1 MRYRFGDFVL
11 SPARRVLAGGGRVVP
26 LIPRYFDLLVL
37 LVEQRDRAVSKQE
50 IFDRVWTDVV
60 VSDSALTQAIRT
72 IRRTL
77 GDDPR
82 DPRFVRTVSRRGYQ
96 FVFVPVE
103 VEDDAGPWPVEAD
116 AVAGRTDQPP
126 PKAPA
131 VRRSHATA
139 DVRPSCPTDERSGV
153 AEEDVAAPDGSEPAP
168 NPFAPLLS
176 ILLREGIHRTAT
188 DEQRYD
194 AAIALHELGTA
205 EALRRLDER
214 PGHEDARAVLRDA
227 RWDAPDAGPVPLLGA
242 PGRWRAVTAL
252 VARRCRQALAL
263 ASARWAAAALGAAA
277 AGTLAGLC
285 GGLALRFVPGSETD
299 APVAFTLAIVGA
311 IAGALG
317 GAGVGAGL
325 AAAEAVAR
333 SARAVALATSGA
345 LTGLLTGWIAH
356 YGARAVLTGV
366 FGRDIPGLG
375 GPLEG
380 LVLGAATGIGYAIG
394 TRRLPQ
400 GGMAAPRGRARWRVA
415 ALTGLATAIGAVA
428 LALAGRH
435 LVGSSLDLMAGA
447 FAGSQVGLEP
457 LARLLGEER
466 LRPVTRMVVSGFEG
480 VLLGSGIAFGLTF
493 RPRHPAERLP
503 PERR

>member
-1 MRYRFGDFVL
+1 M
-11 SPARRVLAGGGRVVP
+11 P

-37 LVEQRDRAVSKQE
+37 LVEQRDRAVTKQE
-50 IFDRVWTDVV
+50 IFDRVWADVA

-82 DPRFVRTVSRRGYQ
+82 DPRFVRTVSRHGYQ
-96 FVFVPVE
+96 FVFEPLE
-103 VEDDAGPWPVEAD
+103 VEEDAGPWPGDAD
-116 AVAGRTDQPP
+116 PEDPA
-126 PKAPA
+126 APA
-131 VRRSHATA
+131 G
-139 DVRPSCPTDERSGV
+139 P
-153 AEEDVAAPDGSEPAP
+153 EPQVD
-168 NPFAPLLS
+168 PFATLVSL
-176 ILLREGIHRTAT
+176 LLREGIHRGTT

-214 PGHEDARAVLRDA
+214 PGHEDARAILRDA
-227 RWDAPDAGPVPLLGA
+227 RWDAPGAGPVPLLAARG
-242 PGRWRAVTAL
+242 GWRTVAAL
-252 VARRCRQALAL
+252 VARRFRQAMTL
-263 ASARWAAAALGAAA
+263 ASARWAAAAVGAAT
-277 AGTLAGLC
+277 AGTLAGLT

-299 APVAFTLAIVGA
+299 AGVAVALAIVGA
-311 IAGALG
+311 AAGALG

-333 SARAVALATSGA
+333 SARAVALATGGA
-345 LTGLLTGWIAH
+345 LTGLLTGWLAH
-356 YGARAVLTGV
+356 YAARAVLAGV

-375 GPLEG
+375 GPIEG
-380 LVLGAATGIGYAIG
+380 LVLGAATGVGYAMG
-394 TRRLPQ
+394 TRRLRQ
-400 GGMAAPRGRARWRVA
+400 GGMAAPRGWARWRVA
-415 ALTGLATAIGAVA
+415 GLTGVAAGLGAIA

-435 LVGSSLDLMAGA
+435 LVGSSLDLTAGA

-480 VLLGSGIAFGLTF
+480 VLFGSGIAFGLTI
-493 RPRHPAERLP
+493 RPRHPR
-503 PERR
+503 